1 MPPIPNLQA
10 SLTGNLAGAVP
21 PSPVPTGQDTN
32 LSGLE
37 GLVTD
42 ETLPGQG
49 IPTEEVDAMVMMGI
63 SMLTKAA
70 RLNPSL
76 TTPVREFVNQV
87 LPIVFQ
93 DTTGP
98 GALPELPVGPS
109 TPPPSG
115 GVASLPGPSAGGGA
129 LSIL

>member
-1 MPPIPNLQA
+1 MAQIPNLQ
-10 SLTGNLAGAVP
+10 SNLTGATP

-109 TPPPSG
+109 TPPLPPPSG